1 MKSYDLKEKNMSL
14 ENTSKGDD
22 DTNVPCSSSFREVLN
37 DSEKP
42 ATVKSLLSE
51 YDDEQL
57 LISQRL
63 KGLERKLHQ
72 FASHGALNEGESLD
86 YEGSRT
92 NDQTKEDSL
101 STQKDSPVSNGSLPA
116 HETSSALIAKDQDVC
131 NESNHPVFNGQKP
144 SEQHN
149 EIDLVV
155 LEKEI
160 SDLNGRLEALEFDKN
175 FLEHAFNSLQ
185 SGKEGLQCVQEI
197 AHHLQKSR
205 KMGMRNSD
213 QSVP

>member
-1 MKSYDLKEKNMSL
+1 M
-14 ENTSKGDD
+14 
-22 DTNVPCSSSFREVLN
+22 F
-37 DSEKP
+37 
-42 ATVKSLLSE
+42 
-51 YDDEQL
+51 
-57 LISQRL
+57 
-63 KGLERKLHQ
+63 
-72 FASHGALNEGESLD
+72 
-86 YEGSRT
+86 
-92 NDQTKEDSL
+92 
-101 STQKDSPVSNGSLPA
+101 
-116 HETSSALIAKDQDVC
+116 

-185 SGKEGLQCVQEI
+185 SGKEGLQFVQEI